1 MSFTARYRSE
11 CDECEDP
18 IEPGDL
24 IRSTGERTYAHVCCP
39 GGESGTADPDVSR
52 WEGTSDEEM
61 GY

>member
-1 MSFTARYRSE
+1 VSFTARYRSE

-39 GGESGTADPDVSR
+39 GGESGAEPVPPR
-52 WEGTSDEEM
+52 WVGTTDEEM